1 MSAAMDT
8 TGLEEVVRMD
18 NRPVRNKEL
27 QAVKMV
33 LLQGMTLAQ
42 AGHHLGVSKQH
53 VRNLLILGVK
63 YGATGWKHPED
74 YIGFR
79 YFGGMR
85 YLRAEARRLFLS
97 NTVENL

>member
-1 MSAAMDT
+1 MERRGVFEALSNIEAFT
-8 TGLEEVVRMD
+8 VRS
-18 NRPVRNKEL
+18 PSP
-27 QAVKMV
+27 
-33 LLQGMTLAQ
+33 LQGMTLAQ